1 MLFIGTAFFSCV
13 AFFCLTSN
21 PSVFYFNVSSASA
34 KASTATSVVG
44 AVSQKL
50 VRLAKKLRM
59 NSDVRRSI
67 FYVIMS
73 SEVRELSV
81 DVSLSPPLEAC
92 LLIAKLLLLTKAL
105 CNDN

>member
-1 MLFIGTAFFSCV
+1 MVKQIPTFCQDQSRLKVRQWILLRKLCLINDASGIPFFN
-13 AFFCLTSN
+13 L
-21 PSVFYFNVSSASA
+21 SSASA

-73 SEVRELSV
+73 SEVR
-81 DVSLSPPLEAC
+81 
-92 LLIAKLLLLTKAL
+92 
-105 CNDN
+105 N